1 MALQIINGNHVV
13 LQYMFYGNPIFPHQD
28 SCSLH
33 LSSYVG
39 SLLGFK
45 LIGNETFVNLEW
57 EGSLFGL
64 LSGTIKYLSTLDL
77 GNIKIQTRQLSNL
90 NLRNMKGIGPTK
102 LTYSHFPSTNAQA

>member
-1 MALQIINGNHVV
+1 VALQTINGNH
-13 LQYMFYGNPIFPHQD
+13 LLPQYMFYGNPIFPHQD
-28 SCSLH
+28 SCNLH

-39 SLLGFK
+39 SSLGFK
-45 LIGNETFVNLEW
+45 LIHNETFVNLEW

-64 LSGTIKYLSTLDL
+64 LSGTIKNLSTLDL